1 MAIFKTSP
9 AIPNKNRAIN
19 NPKELGEYP
28 KMGMMNMYITIAV
41 KHIHLDSYFVINQ
54 PASGNEMRDPI
65 GNPNKIVPNSESV
78 KCNFSLKSGILV
90 AQLAKLI
97 PQRKNSKLMDAL
109 FLNIKMDYNKRLATA
124 SHVSTRWY
132 SCMCKLCGAVN
143 RRGVPLKVFKFFS

>member
-1 MAIFKTSP
+1 MAIFKISP
-9 AIPNKNRAIN
+9 AIPKRNRAIN

-28 KMGMMNMYITIAV
+28 KMGMINMYITIAV

-109 FLNIKMDYNKRLATA
+109 FLNIKIDYNKRLATA